1 MEERHWRDYTNYIM
15 IAIVSGIALI
25 FLPMISS
32 TLGVGFNWP
41 QTALEWVLYIV
52 KQLLSAIVNILI
64 FHNFVLQARVNV
76 KDDPRYIE
84 AQNIL
89 MNYKPKDYIPLSLSQ
104 FNKREYGIKGV
115 SIFIGSILATFAIS
129 QAVLSYDYALLI
141 AYFITVSF
149 GIVMGILEMHK
160 YERYYVSMYLDYARM
175 IKKQRDEEALEV
187 SEKELDKQADALTDP
202 VG

>member
-15 IAIVSGIALI
+15 IAVVSGIALI

-41 QTALEWVLYIV
+41 QTALEWVLYVV

-76 KDDPRYIE
+76 KDDPRYKE
-84 AQNIL
+84 AQEIL

-129 QAVLSYDYALLI
+129 QAVL
-141 AYFITVSF
+141 
-149 GIVMGILEMHK
+149 
-160 YERYYVSMYLDYARM
+160 YLDYARM

-187 SEKELDKQADALTDP
+187 SKKELDKQADALTDT